1 MVSFDLL
8 GPLPTTARGNAY
20 AFLVVDL
27 FSRHAEE
34 YAITKGGKNT
44 KGCAARLV
52 NDQTTRWGRPHTFLS
67 DRGAQIVSKV
77 CRGLFKMLGLQVVKK
92 YTSS

>member
-1 MVSFDLL
+1 MVSVDLL

-34 YAITKGGKNT
+34 YAITKGGRTRKVALRDWST
-44 KGCAARLV
+44 IKLRDGDAPTRFHLTVELSLHRRCAE
-52 NDQTTRWGRPHTFLS
+52 G
-67 DRGAQIVSKV
+67 
-77 CRGLFKMLGLQVVKK
+77 
-92 YTSS
+92 Y